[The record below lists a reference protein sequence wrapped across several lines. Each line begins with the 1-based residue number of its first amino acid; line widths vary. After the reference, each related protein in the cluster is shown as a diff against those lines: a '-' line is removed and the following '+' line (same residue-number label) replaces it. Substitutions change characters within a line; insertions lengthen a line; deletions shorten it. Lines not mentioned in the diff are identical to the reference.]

1 MKPALLS
8 HLSPFIK
15 ILFVLMLVLSGLII
29 AVMGGVLITM
39 LQYHA
44 DMTRAIILL
53 SGTDDP
59 SAISLLKEMQILQS
73 VFLFIVPAFIAGY
86 LFENSAW
93 RYFGMKKN
101 PGWIILLMVVLILFF
116 SLPLVNWMVSLNEM
130 IRLPASLSG
139 LEEWMQNA
147 EDQAGEITK
156 KFLDVQSLGG
166 FAVNLLMIAIIPAV
180 GEELL
185 FRGLFQRL
193 FSEWFRNIHVAI
205 FISALLFGI
214 VHLQFYGL
222 LPRVMLGIC
231 FGYLYYWTGTIW
243 VPIFAHFLNNGAAV
257 VVSYLSN
264 IGVVQADYEKIG
276 STNNAFLIAGSI
288 VLTGIALYGVYKRVR
303 TINN

>member
-8 HLSPFIK
+8 HLSPFMK
-15 ILFVLMLVLSGLII
+15 ILFVLMLVFSGLII
-29 AVMGGVLITM
+29 AVMGSVLITM

-44 DMTRAIILL
+44 DMTRAIFLL
-53 SGTDDP
+53 SGTGDP

-101 PGWIILLMVVLILFF
+101 PGWIVLLLVVLILFF
-116 SLPLVNWMVSLNEM
+116 SLPLINWMVSLNEM

-139 LEEWMQNA
+139 LEEWIQNA

-193 FSEWFRNIHVAI
+193 FNEWFRNIHVAI
-205 FISALLFGI
+205 FLSALLFGL
-214 VHLQFYGL
+214 VL
-222 LPRVMLGIC
+222 LLLFNM
-231 FGYLYYWTGTIW
+231 
-243 VPIFAHFLNNGAAV
+243 VPIT
-257 VVSYLSN
+257 S
-264 IGVVQADYEKIG
+264 
-276 STNNAFLIAGSI
+276 
-288 VLTGIALYGVYKRVR
+288 
-303 TINN
+303 